1 MRKTG
6 GMSLP
11 GPLRAEQVGQLAA
24 ELGSSNGHVDRPP
37 YGPRRTGRGWW
48 KPTWAYR
55 QVERVQRALRR
66 AAGAGM
72 RTAIERATAPG
83 VDSGITFMRRLDE
96 LDRGVAAIRHDVA
109 TWERERDEFR
119 TGLVNLELLK
129 GEVRGV
135 GEVLEELARAIA
147 PAVGLSGAVPALAE
161 LRERV
166 TFCERRLRYLETAL
180 SAGAVR
186 GAEESQPASASP
198 APGQPATAP
207 PAAHAA
213 PSPAP
218 TEPVPTSAR
227 FDYAGF
233 ERRFRG
239 RPEDVLAMLDERYGS
254 LLAAHPPVLDIGCGR
269 SELIELLAKRGVE
282 AMGIDTDPSLVA
294 DARERGLDVVR
305 ADAIQFLRERQP
317 QSFGA
322 IVATH
327 VLEHLPLEALI
338 ELLELSQSRL
348 RPGGVFVAE
357 TPNPASLIVLGNAYI
372 LDPTHVRPL
381 HPKLLE
387 FLCESAGFRNLE
399 VKFFSPAT
407 GFQLELV
414 SDPQS
419 PALTGQVNQAIE
431 QLNSVLFGPQDYA
444 IIAVAGNANTA
455 LTEKEGVQP

>member
-1 MRKTG
+1 MRKTDE
-6 GMSLP
+6 MSLP
-11 GPLRAEQVGQLAA
+11 GPLRTEQVGQLAA
-24 ELGSSNGHVDRPP
+24 ELGSSNGHVDRSPS
-37 YGPRRTGRGWW
+37 GPRRTGGRWLNP
-48 KPTWAYR
+48 KWAVR
-55 QVERVQRALRR
+55 QVQRAKRALRR
-66 AAGAGM
+66 AAGEGV
-72 RTAIERATAPG
+72 RTAIQRATAPG

-96 LDRGVAAIRHDVA
+96 LDRGVGDIRHDAA
-109 TWERERDEFR
+109 TWERERDELQV
-119 TGLVNLELLK
+119 GLVNLELLK

-135 GEVLEELARAIA
+135 GEVLEQLARAIA
-147 PAVGLSGAVPALAE
+147 PAFGLSEAATALAD

-180 SAGAVR
+180 SAGPTI
-186 GAEESQPASASP
+186 GAGESSLPP
-198 APGQPATAP
+198 AP
-207 PAAHAA
+207 PAAARAAAA
-213 PSPAP
+213 PAETVASPGGVDSAP
-218 TEPVPTSAR
+218 SSTR

-239 RPEDVLAMLDERYGS
+239 RPEDVVAMLDERYGR

-269 SELIELLAKRGVE
+269 AELIELLSRRGVE
-282 AMGIDTDPSLVA
+282 AMGVDTDPSLVA

-305 ADAIQFLRERQP
+305 ADAIDFLRERQP

-327 VLEHLPLEALI
+327 VLEHLPLEPLI

-407 GFQLELV
+407 GFQLELI
-414 SDPQS
+414 SDHEA
-419 PALTGQVNQAIE
+419 PALTSQVNQAIE

-444 IIAVAGNANTA
+444 IIAVAGDAKSA
-455 LTEKEGVQP
+455 LAAKEGVEP